1 MIEEWRDII
10 GYEGLYQV
18 SNIGRVKT
26 MARLH
31 REDRPYMKKERLMN
45 PPVNSSGYPQ
55 VCLYKGKKGVIQS
68 VHRLVATAFLE
79 RKPEDRVINH
89 IDGNK
94 QNNRIDNL
102 EWCTYGHNQA
112 HAIRTGLIVLPKGE
126 DAYNAR
132 ITNLQRLSIPTM
144 YAEGITQRQIAR
156 IMGIAQQTVSKIV
169 AKAKNRLLPETFP
182 ANGILVVNP

>member
-31 REDRPYMKKERLMN
+31 RESRPYMKQERLMN
-45 PPVNSSGYPQ
+45 PPVNSVGYPQ
-55 VCLYKGKKGVIQS
+55 VCLYKDKKGVIQS
-68 VHRLVATAFLE
+68 VHRLVATVFLE
-79 RKPEDRVINH
+79 RKPEHQVINH

-94 QNNRIDNL
+94 LNNHVDNL

-112 HAIRTGLIVLPKGE
+112 HAIRTGLIRIYRGE
-126 DAYNAR
+126 SHYASKVSDA
-132 ITNLQRLSIPTM
+132 QRLEIHNLCKS
-144 YAEGITQRQIAR
+144 
-156 IMGIAQQTVSKIV
+156 GIAQHKVGAMFGIGQQAVSKIV
-169 AKAKNRLLPETFP
+169 QNIDCRLLPETFP